1 MTLLFLASCGVKRI
15 RYASTTTTTTTKTKT
30 QTKTQTPIQTATK
43 STVPVQ
49 TPKKKRLQTSEQT
62 FVYDP
67 SLSTEAR
74 IAEYIRVFGPIAQKE
89 MAEFRIPAS
98 ITIAQGLLESGNGSG
113 RLAREANNHFGI
125 KCHSDWNGKR
135 IYHDDDEKGECFRVY
150 QNPMTSY
157 RDHSLFL
164 SERRRYAFLFDL
176 SPTNYKAWA
185 KGLKKAGYATDP
197 KYPQKLINLI
207 ERYQLD
213 RLDKNVSLKKRT
225 PVKPKQYVA
234 SGKEHKVQQGDT
246 LYSIARQYTVPVD
259 ALIRLNKIQN
269 NTIHPGQLLLVPK
282 IK

>member
-1 MTLLFLASCGVKRI
+1 MILILASCGVKKI
-15 RYASTTTTTTTKTKT
+15 RYASTTTKT
-30 QTKTQTPIQTATK
+30 QTQTPIQTPTQ

-49 TPKKKRLQTSEQT
+49 TLNKKKPPTSERT

-67 SLSTEAR
+67 ALSTEER
-74 IAEYIRVFGPIAQKE
+74 IAKYIQDFGPIAQKE

-197 KYPQKLINLI
+197 KYPQKLISLI
-207 ERYQLD
+207 ERYELD
-213 RLDKNVSLKKRT
+213 RWDKKVSLKKRT

-234 SGKEHKVQQGDT
+234 SGKEHQVQQGDT

-259 ALIRLNKIQN
+259 ALIRLNKIKN